1 MEIIKFITDLR
12 KKNIQYYNVWMPIIM
27 QFDTDEYKRIK
38 LSVPLNIN
46 KNTYYRAISYG
57 LEVFPNYLKNYTL
70 VKNRQEII
78 LSMLKQEVKDIPEKI
93 IVDNEVLTEDKKEE
107 EKQQQKVEPRKK
119 STKDTY
125 PNEVYDE
132 IINFL
137 NASSGKQYRVNTTSS
152 RKIITSRLNDGFTI
166 DDFKQ
171 VISIKCTKWL
181 NTDMEQF
188 LRPET
193 LFSNKFESYLN
204 ETLTTPKTNIQ
215 SAYEQVSY
223 AAQLRDSQG

>member
-1 MEIIKFITDLR
+1 MEIIEFIKDLR

-27 QFDTDEYKRIK
+27 QFGKEEYKKIK

-46 KNTYYRAISYG
+46 KNTYYRAITYG
-57 LEVFPNYLKNYTL
+57 LEIFPKYIKNYSLT
-70 VKNRQEII
+70 KNRQEVI
-78 LSMLKQEVKDIPEKI
+78 LSFLKENNQISNDNIEKPILLEIKSEEI
-93 IVDNEVLTEDKKEE
+93 IDKKE
-107 EKQQQKVEPRKK
+107 KTRKK
-119 STKDTY
+119 SNIETY
-125 PNEVYDE
+125 PNEVYEE

-137 NASSGKQYRVNTTSS
+137 NESSGKQYRVSSNSS
-152 RKIITSRLNDGFTI
+152 RKIITARLNDGFNV

-193 LFSNKFESYLN
+193 LFSNKFDSYLN
-204 ETLTTPKTNIQ
+204 ETITTIKTNIQ
-215 SAYEQVSY
+215 TAHEQVSY
-223 AAQLRDSQG
+223 ASQLRDSQG

>member
-1 MEIIKFITDLR
+1 MEIIEFIKDLR

-27 QFDTDEYKRIK
+27 QFGKEEYKKIK

-46 KNTYYRAISYG
+46 KNTYYRAITYG
-57 LEVFPNYLKNYTL
+57 LEIFPKYLKNYSLT
-70 VKNRQEII
+70 KNRQEVI
-78 LSMLKQEVKDIPEKI
+78 LSFLKENNQILNDNIEKPILLEIKSEEI
-93 IVDNEVLTEDKKEE
+93 IDKKE
-107 EKQQQKVEPRKK
+107 KTRKK
-119 STKDTY
+119 SNNETY
-125 PNEVYDE
+125 PNEVYEE

-137 NASSGKQYRVNTTSS
+137 NESSGKQYRVSSNSS
-152 RKIITSRLNDGFTI
+152 RKIITARLNDGFNV

-193 LFSNKFESYLN
+193 LFSNKFDSYLN
-204 ETLTTPKTNIQ
+204 ETITTIKTNIQ
-215 SAYEQVSY
+215 TAHEQVSY
-223 AAQLRDSQG
+223 ASQLRDSQG

>member
-1 MEIIKFITDLR
+1 MEIIEFIKDLR

-27 QFDTDEYKRIK
+27 QFGKEEYKKIK

-46 KNTYYRAISYG
+46 KNTYYRAITYG
-57 LEVFPNYLKNYTL
+57 LEIFPKYLKNYSLT
-70 VKNRQEII
+70 KNRQEVI
-78 LSMLKQEVKDIPEKI
+78 LSFLKENNQILNDNIEKPILLEIKSEEI
-93 IVDNEVLTEDKKEE
+93 IDKKE
-107 EKQQQKVEPRKK
+107 KTRKK
-119 STKDTY
+119 SNIETY
-125 PNEVYDE
+125 PNEVYEE

-137 NASSGKQYRVNTTSS
+137 NESSGKQYRVSSNSS
-152 RKIITSRLNDGFTI
+152 RKIITARLNDGFNV

-193 LFSNKFESYLN
+193 LFSNKFDSYLN
-204 ETLTTPKTNIQ
+204 ETITTIKTNIQ
-215 SAYEQVSY
+215 TAHEQVSY
-223 AAQLRDSQG
+223 ASQLRDSQG